1 MRGYPSTKT
10 SNIIGSISDEKLN
23 MLFKRIATLIHHLFP
38 PLLLLLGLSI
48 FIQSFFLSR
57 TPFVQRSSCAVG
69 SAGVLLHNAL
79 GLNDDE
85 IVYLRKVNLLSD
97 DNNYNNSSNDDDL
110 SGGCWTSRLVDSVIF
125 IVVDALRFD
134 FARDR
139 LPLSI
144 GSRLFPSSSTTLSSS
159 LMKNNSTQSSRR
171 QRGGMSK
178 LVRFVADPPT
188 VTMQRLKGLTTGGLP
203 TFADITGSFGGANVD
218 EDSWIE
224 QIATAPWS
232 HRHRITSSMESSK
245 RSPQIAFVGD
255 DTWID
260 LFPTQFNDAHPF
272 PSFNTRDLDS
282 VDDGCL
288 VHLPRLL
295 DGLVGMNDH
304 DKNKNNDDNTTTTSF
319 ELIVAHFLGVDHVGH
334 TYGPNDPHM
343 EHKLRQ
349 MDTALSDI
357 LDRIDDSPQESCIVA
372 LVLGD
377 HGMTEDGNHGGGT
390 DNEVNAGLFAH
401 YSPGCGSDDDE
412 DESGATTT
420 TKTIR
425 RTKGEELGSHAARV
439 FDTIHQIDLVP
450 TISILLGL
458 PVPYANIGGLVPNLL
473 PSRRTRLHHRL
484 STTTTT
490 TSSHV
495 ATALAL
501 NAAQVWNYLYT
512 YSKTSNDLPSRRM
525 RELKEMLDSA
535 TLVYRDAISQ
545 SRKHNKDEDVK
556 DDQTIFD
563 STAYR
568 QACGMFKLF
577 LAESTDLGKQVWTQF
592 NEGGMKVG
600 IGIMILAWIMTCP
613 LWRKNVRDELFGT
626 KRFND
631 VIKKSKHCDAGINI
645 KDNPNASTT
654 SSLNLRYVELTA
666 TISFMIFHCM
676 MLTFSNSYIE
686 HEKEIV
692 GFFLSVLCLLLVCRR
707 WVGTMK
713 SSLMYLPIVV
723 AICSRAN
730 DIFVTGHGLDPSIRL
745 HAAHH
750 PAVFLSSLMVLA
762 MLRIRWLES
771 SSKKPSV
778 DRRSGITPIPIS
790 IVIDIIV
797 IVGLA
802 CTWWE
807 KRSHDH
813 SRTGF
818 ISARIALVAII
829 VGSFQSIQSLF
840 SKQKSLESNNLHRGV
855 HHQDSSIIVV
865 EKAQLAIFRA
875 LLFLVFVTGPAMAS
889 TAMLIVIQCAAL
901 RRMTMME
908 TTANKANEISSPT
921 MAAMWRLAIRYFFF
935 ATNHQCSFNRLQF
948 SAAFVATNTFQFHLS
963 GVSLFMNTFGCE
975 ILGSCLVLVYS
986 QSCYFS
992 STRRSSSSASAANYN
1007 IWQWFIYYQ
1016 WTEMLTSCISV
1027 SLMKR
1032 HLMVWAIFAPRFM
1045 FAAVFTAVGSPLWV
1059 MNAIMGNK

>member
-1 MRGYPSTKT
+1 M
-10 SNIIGSISDEKLN
+10 
-23 MLFKRIATLIHHLFP
+23 
-38 PLLLLLGLSI
+38 
-48 FIQSFFLSR
+48 
-57 TPFVQRSSCAVG
+57 G
-69 SAGVLLHNAL
+69 SAGILLQGAL
-79 GLNDDE
+79 GINDDE
-85 IVYLRKVNLLSD
+85 LSYLRKVNLLSD
-97 DNNYNNSSNDDDL
+97 DDYFSDKKWEEKDDDDDDDDR
-110 SGGCWTSRLVDSVIF
+110 GCWTSRLVDSVVF
-125 IVVDALRFD
+125 VVVDALRFD

-139 LPLSI
+139 LPSSI
-144 GSRLFPSSSTTLSSS
+144 GSRLFPSEE
-159 LMKNNSTQSSRR
+159 KADDEEEKRR
-171 QRGGMSK
+171 RRRGEGMSK

-218 EDSWIE
+218 EDSWVE
-224 QIATAPWS
+224 QIATAPWGRR
-232 HRHRITSSMESSK
+232 RHNRVGHHHERRRTTSSGQ
-245 RSPQIAFVGD
+245 PQIAFVGD

-288 VHLPRLL
+288 VHIPRLL
-295 DGLVGMNDH
+295 DGLVGMKRQQPTTNAMMMNDN
-304 DKNKNNDDNTTTTSF
+304 DNDDNTTSF

-343 EHKLRQ
+343 ERKLQQ
-349 MDTALSDI
+349 MDTALGDI
-357 LDRIDDSPQESCIVA
+357 LDRIDDAPQESCIVA

-401 YSPGCGSDDDE
+401 YSHGCGNDDDDDE
-412 DESGATTT
+412 DDMNSATTT
-420 TKTIR
+420 TQR
-425 RTKGEELGSHAARV
+425 RTKGEEIGSHAARV

-458 PVPYANIGGLVPNLL
+458 PIPYANIGGLVPNLL
-473 PSRRTRLHHRL
+473 PSRRNRHNHRL

-490 TSSHV
+490 TSSHI

-512 YSKTSNDLPSRRM
+512 YSKTSNDLPSSRM
-525 RELKEMLDSA
+525 RELKEILDSA

-545 SRKHNKDEDVK
+545 SRKHSKEEEDLK
-556 DDQTIFD
+556 DDQTTFD

-568 QACGMFKLF
+568 QACGMYKLF

-613 LWRKNVRDELFGT
+613 LWRKNVRDELFGMM
-626 KRFND
+626 RFDDD
-631 VIKKSKHCDAGINI
+631 VIKKSKQSDDGISIND
-645 KDNPNASTT
+645 KSNASIP
-654 SSLNLRYVELTA
+654 SWNLRWAEIIA
-666 TISFMIFHCM
+666 TMAFMIFHCM

-692 GFFLSVLCLLLVCRR
+692 GFFLSVLCLLVCRR
-707 WVGTMK
+707 WVGMK
-713 SSLMYLPIVV
+713 SSMMYLSLVV
-723 AICSRAN
+723 AICSRTN

-750 PAVFLSSLMVLA
+750 PAVFLSSLLMLA
-762 MLRIRWLES
+762 VLRILWLEF
-771 SSKKPSV
+771 SSKKPIV
-778 DRRSGITPIPIS
+778 DRSSGITSIPMS

-829 VGSFQSIQSLF
+829 VGILQSVHSLC
-840 SKQKSLESNNLHRGV
+840 SKQKSFESNNV
-855 HHQDSSIIVV
+855 HGCHHPDSSIIGV

-875 LLFLVFVTGPAMAS
+875 LLFLIFVTGPAMAS
-889 TAMLIVIQCAAL
+889 TAVLIVIQCAAL
-901 RRMTMME
+901 RRMMMMMME
-908 TTANKANEISSPT
+908 TTTNANEISAPT
-921 MAAMWRLAIRYFFF
+921 MAALWRLAIRYFFF

-975 ILGSCLVLVYS
+975 ILGSCMVLLYS
-986 QSCYFS
+986 QSCYCS
-992 STRRSSSSASAANYN
+992 STIRRSSSAAAANYN
-1007 IWQWFIYYQ
+1007 VWQWFIYYQ
-1016 WTEMLTSCISV
+1016 WTEMLSSCISV

-1045 FAAVFTAVGSPLWV
+1045 FAAVFTAVAYPLWV
-1059 MNAIMGNK
+1059 INTII